1 MIPALNEAVNSI
13 RPIPRHDISDI
24 KAMKKPPKVIKLIL
38 KALCIFLGVQPV
50 MKKVDKEDG
59 SIYKPSYTVAAQGKA
74 LLGDSGLPQKL
85 VEFDRSKITLEMMKR
100 IEHEVMAHPDY
111 SFENAHRA
119 SKSAP
124 PFYDWVRAVRDY
136 FYVFR
141 EIEPRRDAYM
151 LAEIQYKSKSAD
163 LVARR
168 EELRVMEEEVSKLRV
183 Q

>member
-38 KALCIFLGVQPV
+38 RALCIFLDIQPV
-50 MKKVDKEDG
+50 LKKIVREDG
-59 SIYKPSYTVAAQGKA
+59 TKYKPSYTVAAQGKD
-74 LLGDSGLPQKL
+74 LLGDPGLPQKL
-85 VEFDRSKITLEMMKR
+85 VEFDRSKITLDMMR
-100 IEHEVMAHPDY
+100 RVEAEVMSHPDY

-151 LAEIQYKSKSAD
+151 LAEI
-163 LVARR
+163 
-168 EELRVMEEEVSKLRV
+168 
-183 Q
+183 